1 INGGSVAHIGIG
13 GGYGLRSVYTILAA
27 DGTLSGRFDTVTSDY
42 AFLTP
47 KLGYDYGAGRVSLE
61 LTRNGTAM
69 ASAANTR
76 NQNAARSRRRCRSH
90 PCHRQCHDQ

>member
-1 INGGSVAHIGIG
+1 
-13 GGYGLRSVYTILAA
+13 YTILAA

-76 NQNAARSRRRCRSH
+76 SQHAARSSRLCLSLS
-90 PCHRQCHDQ
+90 CQQQCHDQCL